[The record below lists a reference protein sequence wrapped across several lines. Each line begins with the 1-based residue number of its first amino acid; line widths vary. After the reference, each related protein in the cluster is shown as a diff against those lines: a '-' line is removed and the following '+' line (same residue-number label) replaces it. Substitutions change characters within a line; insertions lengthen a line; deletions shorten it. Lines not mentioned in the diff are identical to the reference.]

1 MNSSENET
9 EHNKTTSNINELI
22 FSFQNR
28 NYPFIMTL
36 RKDNLVRYLIGTD
49 GSIASHGSK
58 RQEWPGNG
66 RPMSN
71 CLTILYT

>member
-1 MNSSENET
+1 MSLFT
-9 EHNKTTSNINELI
+9 
-22 FSFQNR
+22 FQNR

-36 RKDNLVRYLIGTD
+36 RKDNLVRYLIETD

-66 RPMSN
+66 RPMTN
-71 CLTILYT
+71 CINIVVYT